1 MVEHLVANENVESS
15 NLFARSNRLRRDA
28 QISLNI
34 QPFRSVNF
42 WWVDKMVDK
51 LRGKYL
57 FQKRGVYYFSK
68 QIPKDVRQHYSQN
81 RIVQSLK
88 TKSVK
93 AAFYQSQNLLH
104 KLNQHWFYLRVKDE
118 IHSYFIINLLSKYL
132 KKVHKTQ
139 SSQIPFKLIS
149 N

>member
-1 MVEHLVANENVESS
+1 
-15 NLFARSNRLRRDA
+15 
-28 QISLNI
+28 
-34 QPFRSVNF
+34 
-42 WWVDKMVDK
+42 MVDK

-68 QIPKDVRQHYSQN
+68 QIPKDVRKHYSQN

-93 AAFYQSQNLLH
+93 DAFYQSQNLLH

-118 IHSYFIINLLSKYL
+118 NILLFPYQFTQQIPQKER
-132 KKVHKTQ
+132 KIQ
-139 SSQIPFKLIS
+139 SSQMPFKHIL

>member
-1 MVEHLVANENVESS
+1 
-15 NLFARSNRLRRDA
+15 
-28 QISLNI
+28 
-34 QPFRSVNF
+34 
-42 WWVDKMVDK
+42 MVDK

-93 AAFYQSQNLLH
+93 DAFYQSQNLLH
-104 KLNQHWFYLRVKDE
+104 KLNQHWFYLLVKDE
-118 IHSYFIINLLSKYL
+118 NTVLFTYQF
-132 KKVHKTQ
+132 TQ
-139 SSQIPFKLIS
+139 QTLQKNSAKS
-149 N
+149 

>member
-1 MVEHLVANENVESS
+1 
-15 NLFARSNRLRRDA
+15 
-28 QISLNI
+28 
-34 QPFRSVNF
+34 
-42 WWVDKMVDK
+42 MVDK

-93 AAFYQSQNLLH
+93 DAFYQSQNLLH

-118 IHSYFIINLLSKYL
+118 NIFLFPLIELIAQDLTPYLFSIYLFLTNASEYMSGNFSYPY
-132 KKVHKTQ
+132 
-139 SSQIPFKLIS
+139 
-149 N
+149 

>member
-1 MVEHLVANENVESS
+1 
-15 NLFARSNRLRRDA
+15 
-28 QISLNI
+28 
-34 QPFRSVNF
+34 
-42 WWVDKMVDK
+42 MVDK

-93 AAFYQSQNLLH
+93 DAFYQSQNLLH

-118 IHSYFIINLLSKYL
+118 NTVLTPILPMTLERAIEFIREGEIVEVTPNKIRLRKVLLSANGR
-132 KKVHKTQ
+132 H
-139 SSQIPFKLIS
+139 IS
-149 N
+149 RSTKG

>member
-1 MVEHLVANENVESS
+1 
-15 NLFARSNRLRRDA
+15 
-28 QISLNI
+28 
-34 QPFRSVNF
+34 
-42 WWVDKMVDK
+42 MVDK

-93 AAFYQSQNLLH
+93 DAFYQSQNLLH
-104 KLNQHWFYLRVKDE
+104 KLNQHWYFLRIKDE
-118 IHSYFIINLLSKYL
+118 NLLLFPNQFTQQTLQKITQNSKLSDALQTY
-132 KKVHKTQ
+132 
-139 SSQIPFKLIS
+139 FKLKGKGRVRS
-149 N
+149 FLEPPEGL

>member
-1 MVEHLVANENVESS
+1 
-15 NLFARSNRLRRDA
+15 
-28 QISLNI
+28 
-34 QPFRSVNF
+34 
-42 WWVDKMVDK
+42 MVDK
-51 LRGKYL
+51 FRGKYL

-93 AAFYQSQNLLH
+93 DAFYQSQNLLH
-104 KLNQHWFYLRVKDE
+104 KLNQHWFCLRVKDE
-118 IHSYFIINLLSKYL
+118 NIIINQIGGWSNQSVGEKYG
-132 KKVHKTQ
+132 
-139 SSQIPFKLIS
+139 

>member
-1 MVEHLVANENVESS
+1 
-15 NLFARSNRLRRDA
+15 
-28 QISLNI
+28 
-34 QPFRSVNF
+34 
-42 WWVDKMVDK
+42 MVDK

-93 AAFYQSQNLLH
+93 DAFYQSQNLLH

-118 IHSYFIINLLSKYL
+118 NTVLFTYQFTRQTHQKSPQNPKLSDALQTY
-132 KKVHKTQ
+132 
-139 SSQIPFKLIS
+139 FKLKGKVRVRS
-149 N
+149 FLEPPEGL

>member
-1 MVEHLVANENVESS
+1 
-15 NLFARSNRLRRDA
+15 
-28 QISLNI
+28 
-34 QPFRSVNF
+34 
-42 WWVDKMVDK
+42 MVDK

-93 AAFYQSQNLLH
+93 DSEARWKLH
-104 KLNQHWFYLRVKDE
+104 D
-118 IHSYFIINLLSKYL
+118 LS
-132 KKVHKTQ
+132 
-139 SSQIPFKLIS
+139 FE
-149 N
+149 

>member
-1 MVEHLVANENVESS
+1 
-15 NLFARSNRLRRDA
+15 
-28 QISLNI
+28 
-34 QPFRSVNF
+34 
-42 WWVDKMVDK
+42 MVDK

-93 AAFYQSQNLLH
+93 DAFYQSQKSIRNNLIRLRKIQGEITPRRYVVEGKNLIIEGENH
-104 KLNQHWFYLRVKDE
+104 LFEYFKYFSILSIIIFAMIVNPLLNPIEIFLNYIYLV
-118 IHSYFIINLLSKYL
+118 YN
-132 KKVHKTQ
+132 
-139 SSQIPFKLIS
+139 
-149 N
+149 

>member
-1 MVEHLVANENVESS
+1 
-15 NLFARSNRLRRDA
+15 
-28 QISLNI
+28 
-34 QPFRSVNF
+34 
-42 WWVDKMVDK
+42 MVDK

-68 QIPKDVRQHYSQN
+68 QISKDVRQHYSHN

-93 AAFYQSQNLLH
+93 DAFYQSQNLLH

-118 IHSYFIINLLSKYL
+118 NILLFPYQFTHQTPQKKSAKSKAHTL
-132 KKVHKTQ
+132 
-139 SSQIPFKLIS
+139 FKHILS
-149 N
+149 